1 MADRI
6 KGITVEIGGDTT
18 GLSKALSG
26 VNREISSTQK
36 ELRDVE
42 RLLKLDPTNTNLL
55 QQKQRLLAQAVG
67 ETKTKLES
75 LKQAEAQV
83 QSQFKEGKVSQEQYE
98 ALQREI
104 IATEESL
111 KKLESEASKS
121 NATLSKISAT
131 ADKIGG
137 GAKKMASA
145 MTPVTVG
152 LLGAG
157 AASVKFASDYNE
169 SLNKVQV
176 AFGDSAGEVESFAK
190 TTLDAFGIAE
200 GSALDM
206 AALFG
211 DMATSMGLTQGE
223 ASSMSTSLVGLAGD
237 LASFKN
243 IGLDEAM
250 TALNGIF
257 TGETESLKQ
266 IGVVMT
272 QTNLDAY
279 ALANGFGKTTSEM
292 TQAEQVQLRYQYV
305 LNATKNA
312 QGDFANT
319 ADGTA
324 NSMRTAK
331 ESLKELASTFGQQL
345 LPIITPIIQKIT
357 DLIKWFGGLD
367 TGTQTV
373 ILTVLGFIAAIG
385 PIAGLISSISTVIT
399 FLSSTVIPALSGA
412 LSFLAANPIVLV
424 IAAIA
429 AAIAIITTLWNH
441 CEAFR
446 NAVIQIWEGIKSVF
460 QGFSDWLD
468 SVFATDWSEKFGA
481 FGEILNAFFRNVQNI
496 WNSIKSVFSG
506 IIDFIKN
513 VFTGNWRG
521 AWEGVKNIFKGI
533 FDGLV
538 SIAKMPINA
547 IIGILNGAIDGINAI
562 IGGVNKVTGVV
573 GIPAIRDI
581 PKIPML
587 AKGGTLSS
595 GSAIVGEKGPELLT
609 MLDSGK
615 ARVTPL
621 TSSQKQQG
629 SFLAGGITINI
640 DSFTNNDTSKDIKQL
655 TAYIM
660 DEINMAAQRKAAVF
674 S

>member
-1 MADRI
+1 
-6 KGITVEIGGDTT
+6 
-18 GLSKALSG
+18 
-26 VNREISSTQK
+26 
-36 ELRDVE
+36 
-42 RLLKLDPTNTNLL
+42 
-55 QQKQRLLAQAVG
+55 
-67 ETKTKLES
+67 
-75 LKQAEAQV
+75 
-83 QSQFKEGKVSQEQYE
+83 
-98 ALQREI
+98 
-104 IATEESL
+104 
-111 KKLESEASKS
+111 
-121 NATLSKISAT
+121 
-131 ADKIGG
+131 
-137 GAKKMASA
+137 
-145 MTPVTVG
+145 
-152 LLGAG
+152 
-157 AASVKFASDYNE
+157 
-169 SLNKVQV
+169 
-176 AFGDSAGEVESFAK
+176 
-190 TTLDAFGIAE
+190 
-200 GSALDM
+200 
-206 AALFG
+206 
-211 DMATSMGLTQGE
+211 
-223 ASSMSTSLVGLAGD
+223 
-237 LASFKN
+237 
-243 IGLDEAM
+243 M

-424 IAAIA
+424 IGAIT

-446 NAVIQIWEGIKSVF
+446 NAVVQIWEGIKSIF

-547 IIGILNGAIDGINAI
+547 IIGILNGAIDGINGI

-573 GIPAIRDI
+573 GIPAIPDI

-609 MLDSGK
+609 MLDGGK

-621 TSSQKQQG
+621 TNSQKQQG
-629 SFLAGGITINI
+629 SFLTGGITINI
-640 DSFTNNDTSKDIKQL
+640 DSFTNNDTTKDVKQL

>member
-67 ETKTKLES
+67 ETKTKLDS

-104 IATEESL
+104 IATEQSL

-137 GAKKMASA
+137 GAKKIASA

-446 NAVIQIWEGIKSVF
+446 NAVIQIWEGIKSIF

-547 IIGILNGAIDGINAI
+547 IIGILNGAIDGINGI

-573 GIPAIRDI
+573 GIPAIPDI

-615 ARVTPL
+615 AKVTPL

>member
-67 ETKTKLES
+67 ETKTKLDS
-75 LKQAEAQV
+75 LKQAEVQV

-104 IATEESL
+104 IATEQSL

-137 GAKKMASA
+137 GAKKIASA

-176 AFGDSAGEVESFAK
+176 AFGNSAGEVESFAK

-279 ALANGFGKTTSEM
+279 ALSNGFGKTTSEM

-424 IAAIA
+424 IGAIT
-429 AAIAIITTLWNH
+429 AAIAIITALWNH

-446 NAVIQIWEGIKSVF
+446 NAVMQIWEGIKSVF
-460 QGFSDWLD
+460 QGFSDWLA

-481 FGEILNAFFRNVQNI
+481 FGEILNAFFRNIQNI

-547 IIGILNGAIDGINAI
+547 IIGILNGAIDGINGI

-573 GIPAIRDI
+573 GIPAIPDI

-609 MLDSGK
+609 MLDGGK

-621 TSSQKQQG
+621 TNSQKQQG
-629 SFLAGGITINI
+629 SFLTGGITINI
-640 DSFTNNDTSKDIKQL
+640 DSFTNNDTTKDVKQL

>member
-67 ETKTKLES
+67 ETKTKLDS
-75 LKQAEAQV
+75 LKQAEAQE

-104 IATEESL
+104 IATEQSL

-131 ADKIGG
+131 ADKISG
-137 GAKKMASA
+137 GAKKIASA

-424 IAAIA
+424 IGAIT

-446 NAVIQIWEGIKSVF
+446 NAVMQIWEGIKSVF
-460 QGFSDWLD
+460 QGFSDWLA

-481 FGEILNAFFRNVQNI
+481 FGEILNAFFRNIQNI

-513 VFTGNWRG
+513 VFTGNWKG

-547 IIGILNGAIDGINAI
+547 IIGILNGAIDGINGI

-573 GIPAIRDI
+573 GIPAIPDI

-609 MLDSGK
+609 MLDGGK

-621 TSSQKQQG
+621 TNSQKQQG
-629 SFLAGGITINI
+629 SFLTGGITINI
-640 DSFTNNDTSKDIKQL
+640 DSFTNNDTTKDVKQL

>member
-67 ETKTKLES
+67 ETKTKLDS
-75 LKQAEAQV
+75 LKQAEVQV

-104 IATEESL
+104 IATEQSL

-137 GAKKMASA
+137 GAKKIASA
-145 MTPVTVG
+145 MTPVTMG

-176 AFGDSAGEVESFAK
+176 AFGESSVEVENFAK

-206 AALFG
+206 ASLFG
-211 DMATSMGLTQGE
+211 DMATSMGLSQGE
-223 ASSMSTSLVGLAGD
+223 AAQMSTSLVGLAGD
-237 LASFKN
+237 LSSFKN

-292 TQAEQVQLRYQYV
+292 TQAEQVHLRYQYV

-319 ADGTA
+319 EDSTA
-324 NSMRTAK
+324 NSARKAK

-345 LPIITPIIQKIT
+345 LPIITPIIRKIT
-357 DLIKWFGGLD
+357 DLIRWFGGLD
-367 TGTQTV
+367 TGTRTV

-424 IAAIA
+424 IGAIA

-446 NAVIQIWEGIKSVF
+446 NAVIQIWEGIKSIF

-547 IIGILNGAIDGINAI
+547 IIGILNGAIDGINGI

-573 GIPAIRDI
+573 GIPAIPDI

-609 MLDSGK
+609 MLDGGK

-621 TSSQKQQG
+621 TNTQKQQG

-640 DSFTNNDTSKDIKQL
+640 DSFTNNDTTKDVKQL

>member
-67 ETKTKLES
+67 ETKTKLDS

-104 IATEESL
+104 IATEQSL

-137 GAKKMASA
+137 GAKKIASA

-319 ADGTA
+319 ADETA

-446 NAVIQIWEGIKSVF
+446 NAVIQIWEGIKSIF

-547 IIGILNGAIDGINAI
+547 IIGILNGAIDGINGI

-573 GIPAIRDI
+573 GIPAIPDI

-615 ARVTPL
+615 AKVTPL

>member
-67 ETKTKLES
+67 ETKTKLDS

-104 IATEESL
+104 IATEQSL

-137 GAKKMASA
+137 GAKKIASA

-272 QTNLDAY
+272 QTNLGAY

-446 NAVIQIWEGIKSVF
+446 NAVIQIWEGIKSIF

-481 FGEILNAFFRNVQNI
+481 FGEILNAFFSNVQNI

-547 IIGILNGAIDGINAI
+547 IIGILNGAIDGINGI

-573 GIPAIRDI
+573 GIPAIPDI

-615 ARVTPL
+615 AKVTPL

>member
-67 ETKTKLES
+67 ETKTKLDS
-75 LKQAEAQV
+75 LKQAEVQV

-104 IATEESL
+104 IATEQSL

-137 GAKKMASA
+137 GAKKIASS

-211 DMATSMGLTQGE
+211 DMATSMGLTKGE

-424 IAAIA
+424 IGAIA

-446 NAVIQIWEGIKSVF
+446 NAVIQIWEGIKSIF

-538 SIAKMPINA
+538 SIDA
-547 IIGILNGAIDGINAI
+547 IIGILNGAIDGINGI

-573 GIPAIRDI
+573 GIPAIPDI

-609 MLDSGK
+609 MLDGGK

-621 TSSQKQQG
+621 TNSQKQQG

-640 DSFTNNDTSKDIKQL
+640 DSFTNNDTTKDVKQL